1 MINSVEELNDFM
13 MYYYQRRRW
22 SKRARSAKSTKRDQ
36 LAEALEY
43 AATPRNF
50 PDMDAQNLALYFFA
64 RVARLEPSVI
74 PQYEASLEK
83 VSHGER
89 SFILNVLRLA
99 TDDRKQE
106 LARSLEGSFP
116 GEFDVLQRP
125 IAGPADLDYLWV
137 EFFVTGSK
145 DPVRKLIEVLAWPDR
160 VRHKLDRW
168 LQKPAFGFFSR
179 WRKKRVLEQL
189 RRVAEIA
196 CDATTN
202 TIKTIDDLDCMCVLG
217 PETQFPSSKEFAKI
231 KAALPFDLSQDD
243 MNYVA
248 MKAAARWSLSSNA
261 CMHPKVLEI
270 CQKEFERHSGDTRH
284 GLEQV
289 IASAHKARMTKSTG

>member
-1 MINSVEELNDFM
+1 MINSVEELDDFM

-22 SKRARSAKSTKRDQ
+22 SKRARSAKSVKRDQ
-36 LAEALEY
+36 LAEALED
-43 AATPRNF
+43 AANPRNF
-50 PDMDAQNLALYFFA
+50 PDMHAQNLALYFFA

-116 GEFDVLQRP
+116 REFDVLQRP

-145 DPVRKLIEVLAWPDR
+145 DPVRKLTEVLAWPDR

-202 TIKTIDDLDCMCVLG
+202 TIKTIDDLDCMCLLG
-217 PETQFPSSKEFAKI
+217 PETQVRHSKEFAKI

-243 MNYVA
+243 VNYLA
-248 MKAAARWSLSSNA
+248 TKGAAKWSLSSNA

-270 CQKEFERHSGDTRH
+270 CQKEFERQSGDTRH

-289 IASAHKARMTKSTG
+289 IASAHMTRMTKSTG